1 MQQPKKG
8 TVKKI
13 TAVKPTADSTA
24 YYNYKAKVNFQKASD
39 RYGLASPKMREEAK
53 KYTNKAFKAQ
63 DDALRQLNKGKP
75 GYDKNGFPIKK
86 AKKGGLVKTK

>member
-13 TAVKPTADSTA
+13 SVVKPTADSTA
-24 YYNYKAKVNFQKASD
+24 YYKQQQKEAYQSAAKNIS
-39 RYGLASPKMREEAK
+39 SPK
-53 KYTNKAFKAQ
+53 YSDQAFKRAAKIGK
-63 DDALRQLNKGKP
+63 DIDRQSLKGKP

-86 AKKGGLVKTK
+86 AKKGGPVKTKTKTK